1 MLKGNE
7 GPSMACCRCGREVW
21 PRVGGYW
28 FLLLSPRGRCR
39 FPGAQEARAVLCSF
53 CGRGL
58 REQIEEGAYAPGSAY
73 EQKAQ
78 SGRPRLRAGLSVDG
92 GRDDG
97 GVPGVCGVV
106 GSSRG

>member
-7 GPSMACCRCGREVW
+7 GPEMVCERCSRHFW

-39 FPGAQEARAVLCSF
+39 FPGATEARVVLCLD

-58 REQIEEGAYAPGSAY
+58 REYLESGGYTVMPAY
-73 EQKAQ
+73 EVDAR
-78 SGRPRLRAGLSVDG
+78 GRVRLG
-92 GRDDG
+92 GTRHA
-97 GVPGVCGVV
+97 
-106 GSSRG
+106 R